1 MKCDLILEWL
11 DDYFEGLLD
20 AANQAKFEAHL
31 SKCES
36 CQMLVED
43 YKCMKEVMLD
53 MPLMALPKDF
63 NESLHHKLLIAAE
76 ELKAENLKT
85 GKTNAHKTI
94 QFPLNFKNV
103 IRFVS
108 LAAAIIL
115 VVATGTTLKDNLWWN
130 SQNSE
135 QASSDSVGE
144 NTLFGV
150 APPSTP
156 EMARGQ
162 TDGSANTTMADQSLA
177 KSMAPTTSSPIAPT
191 PSVQP
196 TPQMTAQPLESQNSR
211 ELIKSGEISLKVAD
225 FEKFY
230 TSVEA
235 VMNKTGG
242 YIESSFSGLTPYYEN
257 DRVIS
262 SQLAGN
268 IVLRVPSN
276 QFTAIFETVK
286 KMGVLQSSQHNIQ
299 DVTTQISDL
308 NAALENLKVRE
319 TRLRELMKQGKNVT
333 EIMQVER
340 ELGTVRT
347 QIDQLESNLKLQKQQ
362 VSLSTIYINAQQ
374 SPEVGGQVKTLDS
387 NLFERAKQAL
397 IKNINIAVNGAEI
410 LFIAFIAWLPVII
423 IMALAVFGFSKTH
436 YYRKWRNKK

>member
-1 MKCDLILEWL
+1 MKCDLIMEWL
-11 DDYFEGLLD
+11 DDYFEGQLD
-20 AANQAKFEAHL
+20 AANQTKFEAHL

-63 NESLHHKLLIAAE
+63 NESLHTKLLVAAE
-76 ELKAENLKT
+76 ELKAEKAKKNSNKV
-85 GKTNAHKTI
+85 I
-94 QFPLNFKNV
+94 QFPLNFKNA
-103 IRFVS
+103 IKFVS
-108 LAAAIIL
+108 LAAAVLL
-115 VVATGTTLKDNLWWN
+115 VVATSVTLKDNLWWN
-130 SQNSE
+130 TQNTE
-135 QASSDSVGE
+135 QTSSDSGGQ
-144 NTLFGV
+144 NALFGV
-150 APPSTP
+150 APPGTP
-156 EMARGQ
+156 DMATGQ
-162 TDGSANTTMADQSLA
+162 TEGGVSNTMADQSLS
-177 KSMAPTTSSPIAPT
+177 KSMAPPTTPPVTAP
-191 PSVQP
+191 QP
-196 TPQMTAQPLESQNSR
+196 TAQTSAQPMDAQSSR

-230 TSVEA
+230 SSVEA
-235 VMNKTGG
+235 IMNQTGG
-242 YIESSFSGLTPYYEN
+242 YVESSFSGLTPYYEN
-257 DRVIS
+257 GKMIN
-262 SQLAGN
+262 SQLSGN

-276 QFTAIFETVK
+276 QFTTIFETVK
-286 KMGVLQSSQHNIQ
+286 KMGVLQTSQHNIQ

-319 TRLRELMKQGKNVT
+319 TRLRELMKQGKTVT
-333 EIMQVER
+333 EIMEVER

-347 QIDQLESNLKLQKQQ
+347 QIDQLASNLKLQKQQ
-362 VSLSTIYINAQQ
+362 VSLSTIYINVQE

-397 IKNINIAVNGAEI
+397 IKNINIAVSAAEI